1 MSTINPAGVLASPPP
16 PALTLPET
24 GPAAAPV
31 AQPGAESLLDRLAAA
46 LHSRGI
52 KYCQWKGHWSSH
64 RWASGHGDVDLLVA
78 REALP
83 LFRRVVGELGFKSA
97 QPAGY
102 RALPGIESYFGYDP
116 VVPRLLHLHVH
127 YRLVLGDYWK
137 PVYRIPLERQLLDS
151 AVPGEPFPVPAPTHR
166 FIVFVLRLMLRQ
178 VGRPLL
184 SVQSRWTSGVE
195 IQLESLESCSSREEL
210 AAIVQKY
217 LGIELSLFDRCVRS
231 LRGECG
237 GLERALLPWLLHLQL
252 RPHVRRPPLGAVL
265 SAAVEKGLA
274 SAGYRRTP
282 NGERLSTGGAVLALV
297 GGDGAG
303 KSTCAREL
311 VQWLSPTFPTTH
323 AHLGNPSKSMAT
335 LAIGGA
341 LKLQQGLARHL
352 TRTPKTG
359 SLLELLRHLCT
370 ARDRHRLYVKVH
382 RFAAAGGISICERYP
397 IEQNRALVGPMI
409 PSLVSADAGRIS
421 QWLCRTEASYYHRIL
436 RPDMVAVLRLDP
448 ELAVARK
455 PDEPAEYV
463 RTRNQII
470 WNTDWSLTDAHIV
483 DASRSLPQVLQQLK
497 TIIWSA
503 L

>member
-1 MSTINPAGVLASPPP
+1 MTTMTSAGVLASQPA
-16 PALTLPET
+16 PALALPET
-24 GPAAAPV
+24 GPVGAPA
-31 AQPGAESLLDRLAAA
+31 AQPGAESLLERLAAA
-46 LHSRGI
+46 LHSQGI

-64 RWASGHGDVDLLVA
+64 RWTSGHGDVDLLIA

-97 QPAGY
+97 QPAGH

-137 PVYRIPLERQLLDS
+137 PVYRIPLERQLLDA
-151 AVPGEPFPVPAPTHR
+151 AVPGRPFRVPAPTHQ

-184 SVQSRWTSGVE
+184 SVQSRWISGVQ

-210 AAIVQKY
+210 AAIVQSH

-231 LRGECG
+231 LRGECRA
-237 GLERALLPWLLHLQL
+237 LERALLPWLLHQRL
-252 RPHVRRPPLGAVL
+252 RSHARRPPPGAVL
-265 SAAVEKGLA
+265 SAALEKGLA
-274 SAGYRRTP
+274 STGYRLTP
-282 NGERLSTGGAVLALV
+282 TGVRLSTGGAVLALV

-311 VQWLSPTFPTTH
+311 VQWLSPTFPTMH
-323 AHLGNPSKSMAT
+323 AHLGNPPKSMVT
-335 LAIGGA
+335 LAVGGA
-341 LKLQQGLARHL
+341 LKLQQSLERSLNQPPERGGLV
-352 TRTPKTG
+352 
-359 SLLELLRHLCT
+359 ELVRHLCT
-370 ARDRHRLYVKVH
+370 ARDRHRLYIKVH

-397 IEQNRALVGPMI
+397 IEQNRALVGPVI
-409 PSLVSADAGRIS
+409 PGLLSGDGGRIA
-421 QWLCRTEASYYHRIL
+421 QWLCRTETSYYQRIL
-436 RPDMVAVLRLDP
+436 RPDMIAVLRLDP

-455 PDEPAEYV
+455 PEEPTDYV

-470 WNTDWSLTDAHIV
+470 WNTDWSSTDAHMV
-483 DASRSLPQVLQQLK
+483 DASRPLPQVLQQLK
-497 TIIWSA
+497 AIIWSA